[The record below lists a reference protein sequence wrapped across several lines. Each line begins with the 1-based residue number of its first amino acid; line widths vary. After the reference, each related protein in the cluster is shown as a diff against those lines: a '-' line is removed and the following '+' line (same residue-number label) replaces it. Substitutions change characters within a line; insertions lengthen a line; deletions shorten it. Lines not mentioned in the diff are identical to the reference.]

1 MKKSCRTAGFTLI
14 ELLIVMGM
22 FGIVITAMYSLYL
35 THQRSAYT
43 QDEVV
48 EVQQN
53 LRIAMDSITR
63 DIRNAGTLIPRTDSP
78 ATSSNVDNSPVG
90 NAGPNSITL
99 NMASSQEGY
108 AWITTD
114 LYLTGP
120 TTDFTVTVDS
130 TASLGNFTS
139 GDFVRI
145 MRPELMTEATGTAG
159 SLYSVT
165 GTATMPS
172 PTMNL
177 HYISGWG
184 IQPDISTP
192 FKRGDVIARVT
203 SATPGYVHPNSV
215 VYSLGTGGNCPAG
228 QTCVMRSENGAA
240 GTVIATNIASASASP
255 PGLQFSYIMDDMPTN
270 EVSQIPALPNYPNQS
285 DASKIK
291 EVRVTVTGQTVTT
304 VPLSG
309 GQAKQRQMTS
319 IIKLR
324 NR

>member
-1 MKKSCRTAGFTLI
+1 MKKSCRIAGFTLI

-53 LRIAMDSITR
+53 VRIAMDSITR
-63 DIRNAGTLIPRTDSP
+63 DIRNAGTLIPRTDIP
-78 ATSSNVDNSPVG
+78 ATASNVENSPVG
-90 NAGPNSITL
+90 NASPNSITL
-99 NMASSQEGY
+99 NTASSQEGY

-120 TTDFTVTVDS
+120 TTDFSVNADS
-130 TASLGNFTS
+130 AASLGNFNS
-139 GDFVRI
+139 GDIVRI

-159 SLYSVT
+159 SLYSVSGIIT
-165 GTATMPS
+165 TPVPA
-172 PTMNL
+172 MNL
-177 HYISGWG
+177 HFISASG
-184 IQPDISTP
+184 IQPDTSTP

-203 SATPGYVHPNSV
+203 SAAPGYVHPNSV
-215 VYSLGTGGNCPAG
+215 VYSLGTGGSCPLG
-228 QTCVMRSENGAA
+228 QTCIIRSENG
-240 GTVIATNIASASASP
+240 VSNVVATNMAN
-255 PGLQFSYIMDDMPTN
+255 LMFTYIMDDSTN
-270 EVSQIPALPNYPNQS
+270 TEVNQIPAPPNYPNLT
-285 DASKIK
+285 DVAKIK

-304 VPLSG
+304 VALSG

-319 IIKLR
+319 MIKLR

>member
-1 MKKSCRTAGFTLI
+1 MGKALRREAGFTLI

-22 FGIVITAMYSLYL
+22 LGIVITAIYSLYL

-53 LRIAMDSITR
+53 VRIAMDSITR
-63 DIRNAGTLIPRTDSP
+63 DIRNAGTLIPRTDNP
-78 ATSSNVDNSPVG
+78 ATATNVENSPVG

-114 LYLTGP
+114 LYLAGP
-120 TTDFTVTVDS
+120 TTDFTVAVDS
-130 TASLGNFTS
+130 TTSLGNFNP
-139 GDFVRI
+139 GDHVRI
-145 MRPELMTEATGTAG
+145 IRPELMSEATGTAG
-159 SLYSVT
+159 SLYTVSSVA
-165 GTATMPS
+165 ATPS
-172 PTMNL
+172 PVMNL
-177 HYISGWG
+177 HYVSG
-184 IQPDISTP
+184 IQPDTSTP
-192 FKRGDVIARVT
+192 LKRGDVVSQVT
-203 SATPGYVHPNSV
+203 STTSGYVHPNTV
-215 VYSLGTGGNCPAG
+215 IYSMGAGGDCPPG
-228 QTCVMRSENGAA
+228 QVCIIRWDNGVSN
-240 GTVIATNIASASASP
+240 VIATNIANLA
-255 PGLQFSYIMDDMPTN
+255 FTYIMDDSTN
-270 EVSQIPALPNYPNQS
+270 SEVNQIPAPPNYPNLT
-285 DASKIK
+285 DVTKIK

-319 IIKLR
+319 MIKLR

>member
-1 MKKSCRTAGFTLI
+1 MKKSCRIAGFTLI
-14 ELLIVMGM
+14 ELLVVMGM

-35 THQRSAYT
+35 SHQRSAYT

-53 LRIAMDSITR
+53 VRIAMDSITT
-63 DIRNAGTLIPRTDSP
+63 DIRNAGTLIPRTDNP
-78 ATSSNVDNSPVG
+78 GTASNVENSPVG

-114 LYLTGP
+114 LYLAGP
-120 TTDFTVTVDS
+120 TTDFSVTMDS
-130 TASLGNFTS
+130 TASLGNFSS
-139 GDFVRI
+139 GDYVRI

-177 HYISGWG
+177 HYTGSG
-184 IQPDISTP
+184 IQPDTSTP
-192 FKRGDVIARVT
+192 FKRGDVIAKVT
-203 SATPGYVHPNSV
+203 NTAPNPNTIS
-215 VYSLGTGGNCPAG
+215 YSLGVGGSCPAG
-228 QTCVMRSENGAA
+228 QTCIMRSENG
-240 GTVIATNIASASASP
+240 VNNVVATNIAN
-255 PGLQFSYIMDDMPTN
+255 LTFTYIMDDSTN
-270 EVSQIPALPNYPNQS
+270 TEVNQIPAPPNYPNPT
-285 DASKIK
+285 DAVKIK

-309 GQAKQRQMTS
+309 GQTKQRQMTS
-319 IIKLR
+319 MIKLR

>member
-1 MKKSCRTAGFTLI
+1 MKKSCRIAGFTLI

-22 FGIVITAMYSLYL
+22 FGIVLTAMYSLYL

-53 LRIAMDSITR
+53 VRIAMDSITR
-63 DIRNAGTLIPRTDSP
+63 DVRNAGTLIPRTDNP
-78 ATSSNVDNSPVG
+78 ATASNVENSPVG

-108 AWITTD
+108 AWVTTD

-120 TTDFTVTVDS
+120 TTDFSVTADS
-130 TASLGNFTS
+130 ATSLGNFNS
-139 GDFVRI
+139 GDIVRI

-159 SLYSVT
+159 SLYSVSGIIT
-165 GTATMPS
+165 TPVPS
-172 PTMNL
+172 MNL
-177 HYISGWG
+177 HYTGSG
-184 IQPDISTP
+184 IQPDTSTP
-192 FKRGDVIARVT
+192 FKRGDVIAKVT
-203 SATPGYVHPNSV
+203 NAGPGYGHPNTIT
-215 VYSLGTGGNCPAG
+215 YSLGVGGSCPAG
-228 QTCVMRSENGAA
+228 QTCIMRSENG
-240 GTVIATNIASASASP
+240 VNNVVATNIAN
-255 PGLQFSYIMDDMPTN
+255 LTFTYIMDDSTN
-270 EVSQIPALPNYPNQS
+270 TEVNQIPAPPNYPNPT
-285 DASKIK
+285 DAVKIK

-309 GQAKQRQMTS
+309 GQTKQRQMTS
-319 IIKLR
+319 MIKLR